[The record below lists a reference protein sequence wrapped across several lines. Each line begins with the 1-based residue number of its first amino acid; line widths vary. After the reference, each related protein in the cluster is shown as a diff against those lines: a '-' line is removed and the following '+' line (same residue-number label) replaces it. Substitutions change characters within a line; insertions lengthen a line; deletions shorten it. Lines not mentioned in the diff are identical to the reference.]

1 MIIPSTWTG
10 NQPVGQYNVDIYV
23 DTKEL
28 DEALKKAEKLVELLE
43 RAHELSIAVLLNSAT

>member
-1 MIIPSTWTG
+1 MARVLGTEENPYKIKFS
-10 NQPVGQYNVDIYV
+10 VDMS
-23 DTKEL
+23 EL

>member
-1 MIIPSTWTG
+1 MAMVSGTEENPYKIKLS
-10 NQPVGQYNVDIYV
+10 VDMS
-23 DTKEL
+23 EL